1 MRRQKV
7 RASEKPGP
15 DWKEPSVVVGS
26 VKAVGCGALAMLLA
40 WTIGAVPA
48 FAQGAQRPPSPAAA
62 RPNTP
67 SAPARTGECA
77 ALPGGRAPVQ
87 KIATLTTGLSPRDLD
102 LVYFSKPLAELTD
115 EDFSEIAALSKRCGA
130 GSDIVPEDK
139 QPAFQ
144 QIVRDAQKL
153 RRTALE
159 KVKRQM
165 TDITTLP
172 IARDKLTRLN
182 ELSENLNLLEPV
194 LTRGD
199 LKYTATWIAQ
209 QMQGVYDGTPK
220 GEATA
225 TRPPPAVTA
234 QPTAVPAA
242 ETPVR
247 NARVR
252 VPGGEED

>member
-7 RASEKPGP
+7 RASEKPGSG
-15 DWKEPSVVVGS
+15 WKEPSVDVGS
-26 VKAVGCGALAMLLA
+26 LKAVGCGALAMLLA

-48 FAQGAQRPPSPAAA
+48 FAQGAQRPASPAAA
-62 RPNTP
+62 RPST
-67 SAPARTGECA
+67 PARTGECA

-87 KIATLTTGLSPRDLD
+87 KIAALTTGLSPRDLD
-102 LVYFSKPLAELTD
+102 LVYFGKPLAELTD

-182 ELSENLNLLEPV
+182 QLSENLSLLEPL

-220 GEATA
+220 GDATA
-225 TRPPPAVTA
+225 TRPPPAASA
-234 QPTAVPAA
+234 QPTAAPAA

-247 NARVR
+247 NKRVR
-252 VPGGEED
+252 IPGGEED